1 VFDSA
6 LHPIGA
12 EAPATDAGRPSART
26 RRWKLPPHD
35 DPRADSAIRAFA
47 GGGGLE
53 TEDSD
58 DEERLVAPTTGFAD
72 RRVWKEAFRR
82 EQQRLARYDC
92 PVTLVVAEIDGLDSL
107 AAVIGLGA
115 ADRLLAPIEAVMRR
129 NARATDVPTRTAHR
143 RFAALLPETDEIAA
157 INYVERVRSE
167 CDMWLETR
175 GLAVRLAIGWA
186 QPTVGGSLTDALR
199 LAHERMNTDRHRK
212 ALSPPQATA
221 MPLTDDDKSGPLRVD
236 ETIR

>member
-1 VFDSA
+1 MFDPA
-6 LHPIGA
+6 LHPVGA
-12 EAPATDAGRPSART
+12 EAPSTDSGRPSGRP
-26 RRWKLPPHD
+26 RRWKLPPYD
-35 DPRADSAIRAFA
+35 DPKADSTIRAFA

-58 DEERLVAPTTGFAD
+58 DEETLVAPTTGFAD
-72 RRVWKEAFRR
+72 RRAWKEAFRR
-82 EQQRLARYDC
+82 EQQRLARYGC

-129 NARATDVPTRTAHR
+129 TARATDVPAR
-143 RFAALLPETDEIAA
+143 PA

-167 CDMWLETR
+167 CDMWLEAG
-175 GLAVRLAIGWA
+175 GLAIRLAIGWA
-186 QPTVGGSLTDALR
+186 QPIAGGSLAEALR
-199 LAHERMNTDRHRK
+199 LAHDRMNTDRRRK
-212 ALSPPQATA
+212 GFGIAQATA
-221 MPLTDDDKSGPLRVD
+221 VPVTNDEKSRPLRVD